1 MVGVPQTHGRALLYQ
16 SVRSGIGG
24 RGEVHVS
31 WIHPP
36 LLYLLLCLFLTSSL
50 HCPRPPPPLSPRL
63 LSRSCTAKT
72 PHCVLRSSPRQHL
85 LRPPSQLKKL
95 LPPPLLLQQKHHHHY
110 HILAKELATD
120 HTHSPPRTDSIMGD
134 SLVHQEYGRTR
145 VQWLASLNTEYHPP
159 KQFRR
164 TSIICTIG
172 MTPKREIE
180 MRHITQMG

>member
-1 MVGVPQTHGRALLYQ
+1 MGVPQTHGRALLYQ
-16 SVRSGIGG
+16 SVRSGIEER
-24 RGEVHVS
+24 RGTCILDPS
-31 WIHPP
+31 SFI
-36 LLYLLLCLFLTSSL
+36 LYLLLCLFLTSSL
-50 HCPRPPPPLSPRL
+50 HCPLPPPPLSPRP

-95 LPPPLLLQQKHHHHY
+95 LPPPLLLQQKHHHHR

-120 HTHSPPRTDSIMGD
+120 HTLSPYRTSSIMGD